1 MILRQ
6 FRGHQIYG
14 RSSQEQHPKST
25 SVHSLAA
32 LFERYEPQQKRPLL
46 FELIVTLQNFEQQL
60 PLSHASI
67 SAISE
72 VTERLDTTEKKQD
85 RMLKEPSLQ
94 INWDEP
100 VVLSETPDGD
110 QDDQKSPLKE
120 LKLIKDEEPYSSPVS
135 SIISAIKGKRRPAQ
149 ASDSQ
154 KSMSHAIV

>member
-1 MILRQ
+1 
-6 FRGHQIYG
+6 
-14 RSSQEQHPKST
+14 
-25 SVHSLAA
+25 VHSLAA

>member
-1 MILRQ
+1 
-6 FRGHQIYG
+6 
-14 RSSQEQHPKST
+14 
-25 SVHSLAA
+25 
-32 LFERYEPQQKRPLL
+32 
-46 FELIVTLQNFEQQL
+46 
-60 PLSHASI
+60 
-67 SAISE
+67 
-72 VTERLDTTEKKQD
+72 
-85 RMLKEPSLQ
+85 MLKEPSLW